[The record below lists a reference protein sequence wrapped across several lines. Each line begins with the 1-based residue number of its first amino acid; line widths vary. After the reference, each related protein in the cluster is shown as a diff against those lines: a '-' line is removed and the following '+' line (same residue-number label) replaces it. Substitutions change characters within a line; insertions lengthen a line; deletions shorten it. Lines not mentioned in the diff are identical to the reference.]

1 MNSLLVSEVF
11 PPKTGGS
18 GRWFWEV
25 YRRLPRQRFLIA
37 AGIDPRQ
44 EAFDR
49 THDRRVLRVPLAFP
63 TWGLASA
70 RGFRHYLRTCRTL
83 GALTDVEAVSRL
95 HCGKCLPEGLLAL
108 GIKHWK
114 GLPYAVYVHGEEL
127 SVAGTSRELR
137 WLTYRVLRGAARV
150 IANSRNT
157 ERLLRDA
164 WCVPPTRLRLLY
176 PGVDT
181 EFFAPAP
188 PDAGARERLGWGGR
202 PVVLTVGRL
211 QQRKGQDCMIRA
223 LAIIRHRIPD
233 VLYAVVGDGEE
244 RGALEALVKQERLD
258 GHVQFL
264 GEVDD
269 AFLRQCYQ
277 QCDLFVLPNRQVRE
291 DFEGFGMVLLE
302 AQACGKPVIAG
313 DSGGTAETM
322 SIPETGQVV
331 SCDEPGRLASLVA
344 ELLRDAERRAQ
355 MGRAARRWT
364 VERFDWAALACRA
377 ERLFASP
384 WPPDERATPAVREE
398 AAWR

>member
-1 MNSLLVSEVF
+1 MKSLLVTEVF

-25 YRRLPRQRFLIA
+25 YRRLPREQFLIA
-37 AGIDPRQ
+37 AGTDPRQ
-44 EAFDR
+44 EAFEP
-49 THDRRVLRVPLAFP
+49 THDLRLLRVPLTFP
-63 TWGLASA
+63 TWGLAS
-70 RGFRHYLRTCRTL
+70 GGGLRHYGRTCRLL
-83 GALTDVEAVSRL
+83 GALANAEGVGRL

-127 SVAGTSRELR
+127 SVARSSRELR
-137 WLTYRVLRGAARV
+137 WLTYRVLHGAARV

-164 WCVPPTRLRLLY
+164 WRVSPARLRLLY

-181 EFFAPAP
+181 EFFAPAAR
-188 PDAGARERLGWGGR
+188 DADIRERLGWGRR

-211 QQRKGQDCMIRA
+211 QRRKGQDCMIRA
-223 LAIIRHRIPD
+223 LTHIRNQVPD
-233 VLYAVVGDGEE
+233 VLYAVVGDGGE
-244 RGALEALVKQERLD
+244 RATLEALVNQERL
-258 GHVQFL
+258 GEHVQFL
-264 GEVDD
+264 GEADD
-269 AFLRQCYQ
+269 RVLAQCYQ
-277 QCDLFVLPNRQVRE
+277 QCDLFVLPNRQVGQ

-322 SIPETGQVV
+322 SIPETGYVV
-331 SCDEPGRLASLVA
+331 PCEEPARLAALVT
-344 ELLRDAERRAQ
+344 ELLADAPRRER
-355 MGRAARRWT
+355 MGRAARAWA
-364 VERFDWAALACRA
+364 VEQFDWAALTRQA

-384 WPPDERATPAVREE
+384 WPRGEKVRPVREE
-398 AAWR
+398 AACR